1 MLVYAMNHATTM
13 SPSSSLTVCAVLLLT
28 GVQVMAANVTTGATK
43 PIFCRTPDMGSH
55 VGSWRGTGGR
65 LQSTFSD
72 LAKALDRKRHTAAAA
87 AVRALESAFTAWAN
101 VNLVEAWNRR
111 NGTRTAVKGGITLC
125 NQDINGE
132 AVQIQDLHMDMQ
144 ELGLVVFLAIQPGSL
159 HVVPHSHHIMEQVL
173 AVHKKAQEAAR
184 RDADAGEAGDVDK
197 HVKTLMAAY
206 VKSIDDSTA
215 DRYKLYTVQYKSGEL
230 VVMHGL
236 CVHAGAAGQLG
247 YPAVRCHWVVQEAD
261 LEDEKA
267 GGATFPLL
275 AEGSV
280 LARKLCFP
288 IDRVA

>member
-1 MLVYAMNHATTM
+1 ME
-13 SPSSSLTVCAVLLLT
+13 
-28 GVQVMAANVTTGATK
+28 GVQTGDTK
-43 PIFCRTPDMGSH
+43 PIFCRTPNMGSH
-55 VGSWRGTGGR
+55 FGSWRGTGGR

-72 LAKALDRKRHTAAAA
+72 LINALQRAGHTQAAA
-87 AVRALESAFTAWAN
+87 AVRDLESAFTAWAKK
-101 VNLVEAWNRR
+101 NLVAAWNRR
-111 NGTRTAVKGGITLC
+111 NGPASRTALKGGITLC
-125 NQDINGE
+125 NKDIDGQ

-173 AVHKKAQEAAR
+173 VVHKKAQEAAR
-184 RDADAGEAGDVDK
+184 RDAEAGEAGDVEK

-206 VKSIDDSTA
+206 VKSIDDITA
-215 DRYKLYTVQYKSGEL
+215 DRYKLYTVQYKSGEV

-247 YPAVRCHWVVQEAD
+247 IPAVRCHWVVQEAD

-275 AEGSV
+275 GEGSV

-288 IDRVA
+288 IGRIV